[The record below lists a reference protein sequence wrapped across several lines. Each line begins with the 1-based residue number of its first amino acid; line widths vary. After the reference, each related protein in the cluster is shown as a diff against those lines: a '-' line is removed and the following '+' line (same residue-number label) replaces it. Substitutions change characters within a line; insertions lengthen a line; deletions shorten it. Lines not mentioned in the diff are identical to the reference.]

1 MNKILAILLALF
13 TLAASA
19 QTEEP
24 AAAGQFSI
32 PNSRPLRIGY
42 LSYDSALV
50 RMADYAAV
58 QQQMAA
64 LRSAYEAEMQRVE
77 DEFNQ
82 KYEAFLEGQK
92 DFPRTILLKR
102 QTELQTLLQRNV
114 DFRRQA
120 QTELQQA
127 ERQAMQPLHQRLT
140 EAIARVAAHQ
150 GLAVV
155 LNTDSRACPFVDPAL
170 SVDVSQAVNDL
181 LR

>member
-1 MNKILAILLALF
+1 MNKILALLFALF
-13 TLAASA
+13 SLAASA

-24 AAAGQFSI
+24 AAQSPQPAAQGQA
-32 PNSRPLRIGY
+32 LRIGY

-50 RMADYAAV
+50 RMADYALV
-58 QQQMAA
+58 QQQMAEM
-64 LRSAYEAEMQRVE
+64 RSAYEAEMQRVE

-114 DFRRQA
+114 DFRRRAQA
-120 QTELQQA
+120 ELQQA
-127 ERQAMQPLHQRLT
+127 ERQAMQPLHQRLAD
-140 EAIARVAAHQ
+140 AIARVATEQ